1 MTGPDLEQKLLCSL
15 LAYDPTHAP
24 FMEEVRGAAEKVDW
38 QNFGALVGRHR
49 VAALVSSGLEAAP
62 GIAPPD
68 NLQSALFEAREQS
81 AQDYFRYV
89 GLAAQLAG
97 AFAKAG
103 ITCAVLKG
111 IAVAERYYR
120 QTSDREMIDVDIL
133 VDPSRYDEAEDIVR
147 SLGFNRLYPRF
158 DLTVKTRASFK
169 RLHNAFTFFRRED
182 RMQVD
187 LHWRTVKNPALMPYL
202 NDEWQNHLLTTP
214 AANRELPTLEA
225 GVHALYI
232 IVHGAKHAWV
242 RLKWLADLDRVVR
255 GLSAEERASLIAA
268 SERNRMQRV
277 VASSLALASEL
288 LGTPLEGEF
297 RDLVG
302 KHSDARLVKMQKAM
316 IFGPLP
322 GKHYNL
328 GDTGQL
334 IRRVQ
339 HSLVLHKGEGY
350 RRAAVLREIARPED
364 LENVRIGPGALW
376 SLPLISPFLALG
388 RKTRGFFT
396 R

>member
-1 MTGPDLEQKLLCSL
+1 
-15 LAYDPTHAP
+15 
-24 FMEEVRGAAEKVDW
+24 MEEVRAQFGQVDW
-38 QNFGALVGRHR
+38 HAFGALVERHR
-49 VAALVSSGLEAAP
+49 VAALVASGLEATP
-62 GIAPPD
+62 DIALPD
-68 NLQSALFEAREQS
+68 NLQAGLVETREKN

-89 GLAAQLAG
+89 GLAAQLTG

-103 ITCAVLKG
+103 ISCAVLKG

-120 QTSDREMIDVDIL
+120 HTCDREMIDVDIL
-133 VDPSRYDEAEDIVR
+133 VDPSRYDEAEEIVR

-182 RMQVD
+182 GMQVD
-187 LHWRTVKNPALMPYL
+187 LHWRTVKNPALLPRL
-202 NDEWQNHLLTTP
+202 NDEWQNHLATTP

-225 GVHALYI
+225 GAHALYI

-255 GLSAEERASLIAA
+255 GLSAEERRSLIKA
-268 SERNRMQRV
+268 SERNRMHRV
-277 VASSLALASEL
+277 VASSLALSFEL

-302 KHSDARLVKMQKAM
+302 KHSDAKLVKMQKAM

-322 GKHYNL
+322 GRHYNL
-328 GDTGQL
+328 GDAGQL
-334 IRRVQ
+334 IRRVR
-339 HSLVLHKGEGY
+339 HSLALHKGDRY
-350 RRAAVLREIARPED
+350 RRATVLREIARPED

-388 RKTRGFFT
+388 RKINGSFT